1 MSVALD
7 TPTLS
12 LRDGDTVAVALRAL
26 SAGEQITTAGLVAAS
41 DIPEGY
47 KVALADIAA
56 GDPVRKSGHLVGWA
70 TAPIPAGH
78 VVHTENLAVDRALP
92 AITRD
97 TRALSAVPAAH
108 RGRFSGF
115 RRADGRV
122 GTRNIIAVLIVGN
135 CAATAARQAA
145 DLFDE
150 DMLAAYPNVD
160 AVVPFIHAIGCGM
173 EMTGEPMNLLRRTLS
188 GYVRHPNV
196 FGAVVMALGCERN
209 NLGVFLEQE
218 KLAVGD
224 RLRTVTLQEVG
235 GVARA
240 VETARGHIEAMLPE
254 ADKCTREV
262 VGVENLVV
270 GLQTSTTDGLSG
282 LTVNP
287 VLGRVNDLIVAS
299 GGTVI
304 LSETPELGGCESA
317 LRDRADSATA
327 AAFDTILAEWEDRGR
342 GRDTA
347 LAGRLP
353 RSASEH
359 GVTTRLERGF
369 DALAKH
375 GSAPLSAVRR
385 YAEPLGGAKGLVF
398 MDSPDFDP
406 VSITGQIATGATMI
420 LMGTATGSVAG
431 TMPSPTLKL
440 TSTSDLFR
448 RRAAEM
454 DIDCG
459 PALAGPDA
467 VEEIAQ
473 AVFAAL
479 LDAASGTQTKSE
491 YETMRE
497 TEFVPWSIG
506 VLA

>member
-1 MSVALD
+1 MTVALD
-7 TPTLS
+7 TAPVAF
-12 LRDGDTVAVALRAL
+12 REGDTVAVALRAL
-26 SAGEQITTAGLVAAS
+26 QAGEVIPGVGIPARV
-41 DIPEGY
+41 DIPQGY
-47 KVALADIAA
+47 KVALRDLAA
-56 GDPVRKSGHLVGWA
+56 GDPVTKNGQVIGWLS
-70 TAPIPAGH
+70 APVSAGQI
-78 VVHTENLAVDRALP
+78 VHTDNTVVDRELP
-92 AITRD
+92 AITRKSH
-97 TRALSAVPAAH
+97 ALSAVPKAH
-108 RGRFSGF
+108 RGQFQGF
-115 RRADGRV
+115 RREDGRV
-122 GTRNIIAVLIVGN
+122 GTRNVIAVLIVGN

-150 DMLAAYPNVD
+150 DVLQAYPNVD

-173 EMTGEPMNLLRRTLS
+173 EMTGEPMDLLRRTLS
-188 GYVRHPNV
+188 GYVRNPNV

-218 KLAVGD
+218 KLAIGD
-224 RLRTVTLQEVG
+224 RFQTVTLQEVG
-235 GVARA
+235 GVAKA
-240 VETARGHIEAMLPE
+240 VETARGYIQAMLPE
-254 ADKCTREV
+254 ANKCVRET
-262 VGVENLVV
+262 VGIEHLVV
-270 GLQTSTTDGLSG
+270 GLQSSTADGLSG
-282 LTVNP
+282 LSVNP

-304 LSETPELGGCESA
+304 LSETPELGGCEPA
-317 LRDRADSATA
+317 LRSRMDAETA
-327 AAFDTILAEWEDRGR
+327 AKFDTILEEWTERSQ

-347 LAGRLP
+347 LSGRLP
-353 RSASEH
+353 KSATQS
-359 GVTTRLERGF
+359 GVTTRLERGI
-369 DALAKH
+369 DALSKH

-385 YAEPLGGAKGLVF
+385 YAEPLGDAQGLVF

-420 LMGTATGSVAG
+420 LMGTASGSVAG

-440 TSTSDLFR
+440 ASTSRLFNER
-448 RRAAEM
+448 IAEL

-459 PALAGPDA
+459 PALAGPEA

-473 AVFAAL
+473 SVLAAL